1 MRTFKRKPWNG
12 KGYDINRNIVYNL
25 LAGKGLVKK
34 YYYTDLKFKGQYLN
48 GEKSGKW
55 KEYYYDDKV
64 KFEGEYLKGKK
75 CGKGRMKIIKSHM
88 N

>member
-1 MRTFKRKPWNG
+1 
-12 KGYDINRNIVYNL
+12 
-25 LAGKGLVKK
+25 LVKK
-34 YYYTDLKFKGQYLN
+34 YYYTDLKFEGQYLN

-75 CGKGRMKIIKSHM
+75 WNGKGRMKIIKSHM